1 MFLGT
6 KKKKLNLTTM
16 TIKSKADWLRGYIE
30 SLEFSDSISHK
41 QINLLKQKINE
52 LLEEIDDNDEYG
64 EIIKTEQVK
73 PNLDIPEPEDDLPF

>member
-30 SLEFSDSISHK
+30 SLEYSDSISQK

-52 LLEEIDDNDEYG
+52 LLEEIDEGDFGGTVVKSVYVEQ
-64 EIIKTEQVK
+64 EQVL
-73 PNLDIPEPEDDLPF
+73 PDPEDDMPF